1 MPSRAE
7 MKYLVLFLLFIT
19 LSEYSSGQ
27 QIQFDKMSISEGLSS
42 NSIYCIF
49 QDSRGVIWIGSLDG
63 LHRYDGYSLKIY
75 KHNTLDPKSLS
86 NNRITLIYEDS
97 RRHLWLYDEFTS
109 AMNRYIPETGEFVH
123 YYLDQLAGGELE
135 VLDSLY
141 EEPNG
146 NIYIKSKLGYQLRY
160 LASKE
165 SFEILQKGTRVS
177 NDWNDKPEWRDF
189 LQHFGHYLESVTSS
203 FNTHT
208 IAIRKIFRDSEDRI
222 WIATKYD
229 GLYTATKESSGW
241 QFVGHLHNRED
252 SKLIGSEEVN
262 DVFEDRS
269 NVIWIGTKT
278 DGLYTYSKHKYKFE
292 HLKEVTLPEGSFTLG
307 RVRAIAED
315 ASKNLWISVN
325 DQGLLKANRAKGS
338 GVLYKPDPANAKSLG
353 HRFIRTLWISPDK
366 QLWIGHYDG
375 FSLYHPLSDNF
386 TQYRFAS
393 NKQPETRVFDFET
406 GKDKTY
412 WIAGWDVIMNFD
424 KEKNQFTVISRSES
438 KGMDFI
444 SENIREV
451 LADDEGELWIAAGE
465 KGLSIYDKQTQRFT
479 TLRANPSDPNSL
491 PSNNIYDVYKDS
503 RKKIWVATADG
514 LCHYDYK
521 SMRFKTY
528 TVHDGLPSNFIL
540 GMLED
545 NHGFLWL
552 STTKGIS
559 KFNPE
564 NGTFKNYDVSDGLQS
579 NEFTENAF
587 FKNEEGVMF
596 FGGTN
601 GISIFHPDQAPDNP
615 TPPQAA
621 ITNLKVYDKPLAEVE
636 SFDTE
641 KINKLL
647 LANEAVLLGPKQ
659 RYISVEFV
667 AYHYVNPQKN
677 NYAYMLEGLDEA
689 WTYRDANARFANYT
703 NLEPGNYTF
712 KLKVANSDG
721 VWSDEVIRL
730 PIIIEPSFYT
740 TGWFISLLIVFSLL
754 LGVVT
759 YKRRIEVVKK
769 QQSMKSIQLESEL
782 NFLKS
787 QVNPHFL
794 FNTLNNIYALCQVNS
809 RNAAPMVGKV
819 SEMMRY
825 MIYDCN
831 AHVVFLQKEIEYL
844 QNYIDLNLLK
854 TNKKLN
860 VSFQVQGDV
869 SGLKIAPLLLINF
882 LENSFKHGDSYSN
895 GNGFID
901 TKIIIDGMEMN
912 FIIIN
917 SFKEKRNDKQTRQGI
932 GIENVKHRLN
942 LLYPDRYKLRIE
954 KNISTFEVELK
965 LQLD

>member
-1 MPSRAE
+1 
-7 MKYLVLFLLFIT
+7 MKYLVLLLLFIN
-19 LSEYSSGQ
+19 LNEYSSGQ

-86 NNRITLIYEDS
+86 NNRITSIYEDS
-97 RRHLWLYDEFTS
+97 RHHLWLYDEFTS
-109 AMNRYIPETGEFVH
+109 AMNRYIPEKGEFVH

-135 VLDSLY
+135 VLDSIY

-146 NIYIKSKLGYQLRY
+146 NILLKSKLGYQLRY
-160 LASKE
+160 VASKG
-165 SFEILQKGTRVS
+165 SFEILGKGPRIS
-177 NDWNDKPEWRDF
+177 DDWNDKPAWRDL
-189 LQHFGHYLESVTSS
+189 LQHFGHYLKSVASS

-208 IAIRKIFRDSEDRI
+208 IVIRKIFRDSEDRF
-222 WIATKYD
+222 WIATKFD
-229 GLYTATKESSGW
+229 GLYTATNQNGRW
-241 QFVGHLHNRED
+241 QFVSHIRNREN
-252 SKLIGSEEVN
+252 SKVIPSEEVN
-262 DVFEDRS
+262 DIFEDRY
-269 NVIWIGTKT
+269 NVIWISTKT

-292 HLKEVTLPEGSFTLG
+292 HLKEVILPEGSYSLG

-325 DQGLLKANRAKGS
+325 DQGLLKANRTDGT
-338 GVLYKPDPANAKSLG
+338 GVLYKPENGNTKSLG

-386 TQYRFAS
+386 TQYHFA
-393 NKQPETRVFDFET
+393 NNRQHETRVFDFER
-406 GKDKTY
+406 GKDNTY

-424 KEKNQFTVISRSES
+424 KEKNQFKVISRSES
-438 KGMDFI
+438 KGIDFI

-451 LADDEGELWIAAGE
+451 LVDDEGELWIAAGE
-465 KGLSIYDKQTQRFT
+465 KGISIYDKHAHRFT
-479 TLRANPSDPNSL
+479 TLRANPSNPNGL
-491 PSNNIYDVYKDS
+491 PSNNIYDIYKDS
-503 RKKIWVATADG
+503 RKNIWVATADG
-514 LCHYDYK
+514 LCSFDYNR
-521 SMRFKTY
+521 MRFKTY
-528 TVHDGLPSNFIL
+528 TVNDGLPSNFIL

-545 NHGFLWL
+545 RRGFLWL

-559 KFNPE
+559 KFNPS

-601 GISIFHPDQAPDNP
+601 GINIFHPDHAPDNP

-641 KINKLL
+641 KINQLL
-647 LANEAVLLGPKQ
+647 LVNEAVRLGPQQ

-677 NYAYMLEGLDEA
+677 SYAYMLEGLDEE

-721 VWSDEVIRL
+721 VWSDEVITL
-730 PIIIEPSFYT
+730 PIIVEPPFYT
-740 TGWFISLLIVFSLL
+740 ASWFIFLIIASFLL
-754 LGVVT
+754 LGLVT
-759 YKRRIEVVKK
+759 YKRRIELVKR
-769 QQSMKSIQLESEL
+769 QQSMKAMQLESEL
-782 NFLKS
+782 NFLRS

-831 AHVVFLQKEIEYL
+831 AHLVLLQKEIEYL

-860 VSFQVQGDV
+860 VSFQVKGDV
-869 SGLKIAPLLLINF
+869 SELKIAPLLLINF
-882 LENSFKHGDSYSN
+882 LENSFKHGDTHSN
-895 GNGFID
+895 DNGFID
-901 TKIIIDGMEMN
+901 AQIIIDGVEMR

-917 SFKEKRNDKQTRQGI
+917 SFKEKRTYKGSRQGI

-942 LLYPDRYKLRIE
+942 LLYPDGHELRIE
-954 KNISTFEVELK
+954 KNIATFEVQLK
-965 LQLD
+965 LRLN